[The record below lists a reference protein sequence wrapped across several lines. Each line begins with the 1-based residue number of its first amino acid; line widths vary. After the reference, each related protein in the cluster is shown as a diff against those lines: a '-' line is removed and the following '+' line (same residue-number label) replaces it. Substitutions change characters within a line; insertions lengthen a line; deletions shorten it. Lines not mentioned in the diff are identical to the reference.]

1 MLSTNLVFDEDVC
14 QYCVYFLYSTS
25 VSLNVQNQNYLIKMH
40 PRCQQIYSNTFK
52 YRISSFCMIVKGE
65 IYWTRTWLG
74 WLGTPLNNDRKVKI
88 PNFLRLIIVLRGS
101 CHQQYCGFGITTIV
115 WILVKQQYLPQML
128 FYLIVQGS
136 VFIKRI

>member
-25 VSLNVQNQNYLIKMH
+25 VSLNVQSQSYLIKMH
-40 PRCQQIYSNTFK
+40 PRCQQIYSNTFE

-101 CHQQYCGFGITTIV
+101 CHQQYCGFGITIVLTILTTIIFDPKYV
-115 WILVKQQYLPQML
+115 ALG
-128 FYLIVQGS
+128 GS
-136 VFIKRI
+136 FLQR

>member
-88 PNFLRLIIVLRGS
+88 PNFLRLNCSKRKLSSTILWIWNNNSFNHSYNNYLRPKIGS
-101 CHQQYCGFGITTIV
+101 F
-115 WILVKQQYLPQML
+115 
-128 FYLIVQGS
+128 
-136 VFIKRI
+136 RR